1 MALAAP
7 VATVPNLVVFGNSL
21 SDNGNDV
28 TLATSLGVS
37 TDGIGYW
44 HGRFTNSYVWNEY
57 TAKILGLTLANKA
70 YGGATTNNQ
79 LSPGSTH
86 KMTIPSFHDQTVAW
100 LAANPAPGQFHLEHD
115 VIEVE
120 IGGNDILNHAMELF
134 SGALSPAKFAVQVAT
149 SIASDVDTL
158 AAAGYRNI
166 NVWNLPAAELSPYIR
181 SLGASALVK
190 PLVDMVNAAIA
201 QSVGAVATKYTSK
214 GPAHIRMIDFNGFI
228 RSALQPSVLAAIGVT
243 NTADACYVKAA
254 AGAAS
259 ICNNPDQHFFYDDT
273 HPASRMH
280 YLWGAAAAALIRNPA
295 TELTPDFIVG
305 LAAKYNIAQ
314 SDAQNNIIA
323 GSPKCH

>member
-28 TLATSLGVS
+28 TLAASLGVS

-70 YGGATTNNQ
+70 YGGATTNNGP
-79 LSPGSTH
+79 SPGSAFN
-86 KMTIPSFHDQTVAW
+86 MTIPSFHDQTVAW

-134 SGALSPAKFAVQVAT
+134 AGTLSPAQLAAQVAT
-149 SIASDVDTL
+149 SIASDVEAL

-166 NVWNLPAAELSPYIR
+166 NVWNLPAAELSPLIR
-181 SLGASALVK
+181 SLGASAIIK
-190 PLVDMVNAAIA
+190 PLLDMVNAAIA
-201 QSVGAVATKYTSK
+201 QSVGAVATKYNIQ
-214 GPAHIRMIDFNGFI
+214 GAAHIRVIDLYGFI
-228 RSALQPSVLAAIGVT
+228 LATLQPSVLAAIGVT
-243 NTADACYVKAA
+243 DTTDACYVKDA
-254 AGAAS
+254 AGNAS
-259 ICNNPDQHFFYDDT
+259 ICNNPDQHFFYDDN

-280 YLWGAAAAALIRNPA
+280 YLWGAAAAALIRNPE
-295 TELTPDFIVG
+295 TQLTPDFIVG

-314 SDAQNNIIA
+314 SDAQTNIIVC
-323 GSPKCH
+323 GTKCH